1 MWTQETNL
9 FTSDLTTIRALCL
22 LQETSW
28 SHWCCPP
35 RFVKD
40 ACETKGPI
48 ILMIINS
55 TLSAG
60 VVPTTLKHAILQP
73 LIKRQKSWNKL
84 YSWSCNL
91 RSPSGVP
98 QEFLRSPSG
107 VPQESLRSSSGVP
120 QESLRSPS
128 GVPQESTLGPMMFS
142 CQLLPLGSVFRNT
155 ASRFSCPSQLR
166 MFSWDGAVWVSRM
179 IFDQLTKLL
188 RCV

>member
-40 ACETKGPI
+40 ACETKGPN

-98 QEFLRSPSG
+98 QE
-107 VPQESLRSSSGVP
+107 SLRSSSGVP

-128 GVPQESTLGPMMFS
+128 GVYSRTYDVFLPASSPGVCLQKYSISFLVSVPAQDVLLG
-142 CQLLPLGSVFRNT
+142 
-155 ASRFSCPSQLR
+155 
-166 MFSWDGAVWVSRM
+166 
-179 IFDQLTKLL
+179 
-188 RCV
+188 RCRLS

>member
-120 QESLRSPS
+120 QESLRSSS
-128 GVPQESTLGPMMFS
+128 GVYSRTYDVFLPASSPGVCLQKYSISFLVSVPAQDVLLG
-142 CQLLPLGSVFRNT
+142 
-155 ASRFSCPSQLR
+155 
-166 MFSWDGAVWVSRM
+166 
-179 IFDQLTKLL
+179 
-188 RCV
+188 RCRLS